1 MPWKMLVEKI
11 LYDALELA
19 YQTDSLQI
27 AAFGEV
33 TWKIAAWINQ

>member
-1 MPWKMLVEKI
+1 MPWKMLVEEN

-27 AAFGEV
+27 TAFCEL
-33 TWKIAAWINQ
+33 TWAILRQNKQ